1 MKTVGPELG
10 PELGSEGA
18 GTGRWRQRRRTRK
31 DLLEAAARL
40 MKQGR
45 PTIEAVADAA
55 HVSRATAYRY
65 FPTVEALLTEAS
77 LDLAMPDPEAVLGGQ
92 AGGDAVSRLE
102 RIDDALQAM
111 MAENEVP
118 LRLMLANALEQR
130 ARDGHAGGLPVRQD
144 RRTPLIA
151 AALEP
156 LRDQLPPE
164 DLDDLVAALALVIGT
179 EAMIVFRDVLQ
190 MDDARAQR
198 VRRWAIRT
206 LVTAARDGQG
216 A

>member
-1 MKTVGPELG
+1 MKTSGTED
-10 PELGSEGA
+10 A

-92 AGGDAVSRLE
+92 AGGDAVLRLE
-102 RIDDALQAM
+102 RVDDALQAM

-118 LRLMLANALEQR
+118 LRLMLANALERR
-130 ARDGHAGGLPVRQD
+130 ARQGDSGGLPVRQD
-144 RRTPLIA
+144 RRTPLIM

-156 LRDQLPPE
+156 LRDRIRPE
-164 DLDDLVAALALVIGT
+164 ELETLVAALALVIGT

-198 VRRWAIRT
+198 VRRWAMRA
-206 LVTAARDGQG
+206 LVAAARDGR
-216 A
+216 AS